1 MSEPHNYAR
10 VERERRFLLGQFPT
24 GVNVA
29 GTRRIHDRYIA
40 DTTLRLR
47 ELQEDGRA
55 PVFKLTQKLSAPASG
70 AQQGLITTMYL
81 AESEFRLL
89 AQLPANEIRKTRYSV
104 PPSASM
110 CSTTRW
116 KACSWPK
123 RNLTRRSKRTRWRF
137 LLLFCEKYPP
147 TGDSPEAN
155 WPAPRDATFSSCCWK
170 TASARFHCDST
181 KRISR
186 QSGLK

>member
-1 MSEPHNYAR
+1 MPEPHTYAR

-89 AQLPANEIRKTRYSV
+89 AQLPANEIRKTRCSV
-104 PPSASM
+104 PPFGIDVFHDTLEGLFLAEAEFDTPLEADALALPSFILREVSAD
-110 CSTTRW
+110 
-116 KACSWPK
+116 
-123 RNLTRRSKRTRWRF
+123 RRFTGGELARASRRDLQF
-137 LLLFCEKYPP
+137 LLLEN
-147 TGDSPEAN
+147 GI
-155 WPAPRDATFSSCCWK
+155 SS
-170 TASARFHCDST
+170 
-181 KRISR
+181 IS
-186 QSGLK
+186 L